1 MKGSVSYDRNDR
13 LQIFVSLENAAQG
26 KQFFDRVIEKTALV
40 IKAHPNSSIADNA
53 LLLMGRAYYY
63 QREFAAAE
71 RKFKE
76 VISNYTDSD
85 VLDAATFWYGRCLAQ
100 QQQTLQAKEVLGSV
114 IASPRTSAAVRAD
127 AHFALA
133 ELAIRDEV
141 FQEAIKH
148 IELGLPL
155 AVDIEQKARAAF
167 VLARIY
173 DQLGDFKSAATYY
186 QAVLKLNPDFDL
198 QYAALL
204 SYALDLRK
212 QKEYEAAERV
222 LLRILGDDKYLDK
235 FPEVRYE
242 LAQCYELQDRLGKA
256 LDLYIEIIRRH
267 KKTEF
272 SARSYLRLG
281 LIKQEISR
289 DYAAALAFYDSAK
302 VEFSQGEV
310 GKLIEGSVKRMEKIL
325 KLYESRSAL
334 DSTLRLGI
342 VQGDRRTERKRI
354 DTTALRERRTMQRT
368 RRDYRRSVFL
378 ELGGIESFSDSAEV
392 RTTIK
397 RQKITFE
404 AARDSATYLR
414 YKLDYLDYSA
424 EIANFY
430 QMILPIADSAK
441 AWYRI
446 TLAYIDDSL
455 HTFPDS
461 LQKRLYAQKAP
472 LLYALA
478 EVYRAEAQ
486 RAQQDSLYKLIL
498 EKFPRSKYAERI
510 REYFGL
516 PPLVEE
522 TADDQRLYVLALS
535 KLEEGEKTLALRTL
549 DSLMH
554 VFPHSALYP
563 KMLLLKGFIFEKQA
577 LRDSAISAYSAL
589 VKKFPNSEEARSVQ
603 AKLEVVQQLKATKS
617 DSLSSQVRSNNDT
630 LTTDSMNAEHTD
642 TTLALPRAKLTDK
655 KDSLLASPYSRRNEK
670 NDTTLLRSRSKRTIL
685 RDTSNIK

>member
-1 MKGSVSYDRNDR
+1 MLSRLNTMKSPCPTASHSPPLLNIQAFLLDTLQFLNPELFKAITPPAYRGYKLKVPKGYAATVAAAIENIPISERLYFIAHKAQREESLMTLAKQYHVSADALKQFNELKSWSVPKGSVVMIPTTFDVFQTVSYSLRDLSDDSREARYRVRYRKRYAMRKRYKKRSTLRCSRRPLPLWFANTWEKCAPFLIYRKIRLWSFNSTCSSVRQFAAHKVFWKPFVFLLLTFSFSACSPDDKSPIANLYHEFTAYFNAYYNATVEYEKGLKAMKGSVSYDRNAR

-100 QQQTLQAKEVLGSV
+100 QQQTLQAKEILGSV

-133 ELAIRDEV
+133 ELAIRDEA
-141 FQEAIKH
+141 FQEAIKQ

-186 QAVLKLNPDFDL
+186 QAVLKLNPDFEL

-204 SYALDLRK
+204 SYALDLRE

-289 DYAAALAFYDSAK
+289 DYAAALAF
-302 VEFSQGEV
+302 
-310 GKLIEGSVKRMEKIL
+310 L
-325 KLYESRSAL
+325 
-334 DSTLRLGI
+334 
-342 VQGDRRTERKRI
+342 
-354 DTTALRERRTMQRT
+354 
-368 RRDYRRSVFL
+368 
-378 ELGGIESFSDSAEV
+378 
-392 RTTIK
+392 
-397 RQKITFE
+397 
-404 AARDSATYLR
+404 
-414 YKLDYLDYSA
+414 
-424 EIANFY
+424 
-430 QMILPIADSAK
+430 
-441 AWYRI
+441 
-446 TLAYIDDSL
+446 
-455 HTFPDS
+455 
-461 LQKRLYAQKAP
+461 
-472 LLYALA
+472 
-478 EVYRAEAQ
+478 
-486 RAQQDSLYKLIL
+486 
-498 EKFPRSKYAERI
+498 
-510 REYFGL
+510 
-516 PPLVEE
+516 
-522 TADDQRLYVLALS
+522 
-535 KLEEGEKTLALRTL
+535 
-549 DSLMH
+549 
-554 VFPHSALYP
+554 
-563 KMLLLKGFIFEKQA
+563 
-577 LRDSAISAYSAL
+577 
-589 VKKFPNSEEARSVQ
+589 
-603 AKLEVVQQLKATKS
+603 
-617 DSLSSQVRSNNDT
+617 
-630 LTTDSMNAEHTD
+630 
-642 TTLALPRAKLTDK
+642 
-655 KDSLLASPYSRRNEK
+655 
-670 NDTTLLRSRSKRTIL
+670 
-685 RDTSNIK
+685 